1 MTYEEVVNIARDA
14 YEYADA
20 RQIFE
25 HIAVQVNVTGEGS
38 GIFYIE
44 VAERAV
50 CVEPYDYFDRDAI
63 LTMSSE
69 TVVALAKSEIRLKD
83 AIDRGLIV
91 VEGNEEKVW
100 KLAEVKLKNRKKTI
114 KKPKNQSV

>member
-1 MTYEEVVNIARDA
+1 MTYEDVVNIARDS
-14 YEYADA
+14 YENADA

-25 HIAVQVNVTGEGS
+25 HIAAQVNVTGEGA

-50 CVEPYDYFDRDAI
+50 CVEPYDYFDRDAV

-83 AIDRGLIV
+83 AVDRGLIKID
-91 VEGNEEKVW
+91 GNEEKVW
-100 KLAEVKLKNRKKTI
+100 KLAVVKLKNRKKKM
-114 KKPKNQSV
+114 KK